1 MNESAEREDEDEWAA
16 ARKRG
21 EAITVE
27 PPAPRDAPQENARR
41 RAAQLGLEEAPH
53 VWHTAR
59 QPVLDAGAALGSVY
73 AAAYFTGALPGSS
86 PPDKPA
92 SCTPTTTTYASEQF
106 VLNVY
111 NASSGQGKAK
121 ETARALKAN
130 HFNVGVISN
139 DPYKMKLT
147 SVGQIRFGPKG
158 EQNAKQYVQKLV
170 PDAQLMAG

>member
-1 MNESAEREDEDEWAA
+1 M
-16 ARKRG
+16 
-21 EAITVE
+21 I
-27 PPAPRDAPQENARR
+27 
-41 RAAQLGLEEAPH
+41 
-53 VWHTAR
+53 
-59 QPVLDAGAALGSVY
+59 VLIVVAVAVALGSVY
-73 AAAYFTGALPGSS
+73 AAAYFTGALPGSR
-86 PPDKPA
+86 PPEKPA

-147 SVGQIRFGPKG
+147 SVGQIRFWPKG

-170 PDAQLMAG
+170 PDAQLMADGRDDDSVDVVLGDAFPEIPSPSATPSTTPPGC